1 MENTPEI
8 RTPRLI
14 LRRFSPDDTAAFFRI
29 MSDEEVNT
37 FLPWFPLQSIEAAG
51 SFLRERYLDTYKKPE
66 GYRYAICL
74 KADNVPIGY
83 VNVDDGASHDFG
95 YALRKEHW
103 HQGMV
108 SEASAAV
115 VSLLKK
121 TGLPFITATHD
132 VNDQRSGNVMKHIG
146 MTYRYSYVEQ
156 WQPKDFPVTFR
167 MYQLNLDGQEERVYR
182 EYWDKYPV
190 HFVEEI

>member
-95 YALRKEHW
+95 Y
-103 HQGMV
+103 
-108 SEASAAV
+108 
-115 VSLLKK
+115 KK
-121 TGLPFITATHD
+121 PLF
-132 VNDQRSGNVMKHIG
+132 
-146 MTYRYSYVEQ
+146 
-156 WQPKDFPVTFR
+156 
-167 MYQLNLDGQEERVYR
+167 
-182 EYWDKYPV
+182 
-190 HFVEEI
+190 